1 MPGGSLSCERKMT
14 ANLKQ
19 TKCIQEPIDGGTVET
34 VSIPVLTIV
43 VISLYIHPFG
53 QILIKANRK
62 ESSRMRPPGFRV
74 FEVRISV

>member
-1 MPGGSLSCERKMT
+1 MREENDSKPE
-14 ANLKQ
+14 AN
-19 TKCIQEPIDGGTVET
+19 EMYSGAYRRRHRRDGVDT
-34 VSIPVLTIV
+34 VLTIV

-53 QILIKANRK
+53 QILIKRTAK